1 MTDSEKYWFEH
12 LRLIDR
18 TGSTTKAYAD
28 LHGLSAKELYEWRR
42 KFKTRDRSQ
51 ADSSD
56 AVNQPAGQPTA
67 CKPATSK
74 PATSKPTT
82 SNPFVPVQ
90 VRPPVAQPTSCV
102 VQCGAVRVELDTL
115 PSVQWLASLNV
126 ALRRAS

>member
-42 KFKTRDRSQ
+42 KFKTRDQGLAEHSC
-51 ADSSD
+51 
-56 AVNQPAGQPTA
+56 AVNQPAGQSTA
-67 CKPATSK
+67 SK
-74 PATSKPTT
+74 LTT

-90 VRPPVAQPTSCV
+90 VRPPVAAQRTSCV
-102 VQCGAVRVELDTL
+102 VQCGAIRVELDAL
-115 PSVQWLASLNV
+115 PSVQWIASLHQ
-126 ALRRAS
+126 AIDRAS

>member
-51 ADSSD
+51 ADPSD
-56 AVNQPAGQPTA
+56 TVNKPAAQPTA
-67 CKPATSK
+67 GK
-74 PATSKPTT
+74 PATSKPTS

-90 VRPPVAQPTSCV
+90 VRPQAAQPTSCV

>member
-18 TGSTTKAYAD
+18 TGSTTKAYAE

-42 KFKTRDRSQ
+42 KFKPRDRGQ
-51 ADSSD
+51 ADPSD
-56 AVNQPAGQPTA
+56 AVNHPAGQPTA
-67 CKPATSK
+67 GKTTAGK

-82 SNPFVPVQ
+82 SNPFVSVQ
-90 VRPPVAQPTSCV
+90 VRPPAAQPTSCI

>member
-1 MTDSEKYWFEH
+1 MTDNEKYWFEH

-42 KFKTRDRSQ
+42 KFKTRDWGQ
-51 ADSSD
+51 ADQSD
-56 AVNQPAGQPTA
+56 AVNQSAAQPTA
-67 CKPATSK
+67 GK

-90 VRPPVAQPTSCV
+90 VRPPAAQPTSCI